1 MAREEREYPL
11 DVEGF
16 EFVTKALMDTL
27 NSYPGLYEG
36 EEFRFSTTN
45 LNDGLVVA
53 ATSGAVI
60 TEEYESITGHV
71 YQMCAYPFMIIL
83 RTVGLSTTRKVET
96 KEWMDTL
103 AEWITRKAVAIHGV
117 VHKMERWPIL
127 SGDRE
132 IRQITRNTPAY
143 LAEITEDK
151 TECWVMNLTINYR
164 QEFDR

>member
-1 MAREEREYPL
+1 MDEKEKQYPL
-11 DVEGF
+11 DLEGF
-16 EFVTKALMDTL
+16 DYVTNALMETL
-27 NSYPGLYEG
+27 NIYPGLYPG
-36 EEFRFSTTN
+36 EKFKFSTVN
-45 LNDGLVVA
+45 LEDGLNVA

-83 RTVGLSTTRKVET
+83 RASGLSTERKVKT

-103 AEWITRKAVAIHGV
+103 AEWLTRKAVTIDDEVYHM
-117 VHKMERWPIL
+117 KKWPVL

-132 IRQITRNTPAY
+132 IRRITRNTPAY
-143 LAEITEDK
+143 LAEVGEDK
-151 TECWVMNLTINYR
+151 AESWAMDLTIHYR